1 MSEHVGLHT
10 RAYNVTTN
18 TYHWLMAAVTRSI
31 QVTFLCGLRGYHEY
45 RFTWSPSVNEV
56 LRARHE
62 RNNRYAI
69 AVTKQ
74 LPGFLTESVVGHL
87 PREISRLTYFIIL
100 HGARVLVKV
109 LDAHHR
115 KSPLIQGGIEIP
127 VEVTV
132 EMAATE
138 ENRLALAKYEAM
150 TAERYKEPVDGKY
163 QDATAAILAGL
174 GSELEADVELSG
186 CSSESELG
194 EENAQPTT
202 EESGTKSGSDEEGID
217 ASDEVRIDVSDGEGT
232 DSLDEEGT
240 FALVGEGTDASV
252 GEVTDSS
259 DGEDLLKIDVSRG
272 VSGTQYYVLLY

>member
-1 MSEHVGLHT
+1 
-10 RAYNVTTN
+10 
-18 TYHWLMAAVTRSI
+18 MAAATRSI

-62 RNNRYAI
+62 RNNRYVI
-69 AVTKQ
+69 AATKQ

-87 PREISRLTYFIIL
+87 PREISRLMYFIIL

-150 TAERYKEPVDGKY
+150 TAERYKEP
-163 QDATAAILAGL
+163 IHRW
-174 GSELEADVELSG
+174 
-186 CSSESELG
+186 
-194 EENAQPTT
+194 
-202 EESGTKSGSDEEGID
+202 
-217 ASDEVRIDVSDGEGT
+217 EVPRRN
-232 DSLDEEGT
+232 
-240 FALVGEGTDASV
+240 
-252 GEVTDSS
+252 SS
-259 DGEDLLKIDVSRG
+259 DSCRTWL
-272 VSGTQYYVLLY
+272 

>member
-31 QVTFLCGLRGYHEY
+31 QVTFLWGLRGYHEY

-69 AVTKQ
+69 AATKQ

-100 HGARVLVKV
+100 HCARVLVKV

-186 CSSESELG
+186 CSSESESELG
-194 EENAQPTT
+194 EENENAQPTT
-202 EESGTKSGSDEEGID
+202 EESGTKSG
-217 ASDEVRIDVSDGEGT
+217 T
-232 DSLDEEGT
+232 
-240 FALVGEGTDASV
+240 
-252 GEVTDSS
+252 
-259 DGEDLLKIDVSRG
+259 
-272 VSGTQYYVLLY
+272 